1 MICEACCYKQKLKA
15 NTYVYTSKRRLTEHS
30 FKCPREQAILIE
42 SKSSSDRLLKHH
54 GSVLDFAIP
63 GEILRARVI
72 YAAASLN
79 DAPGVRDGMTDAKK
93 TWDKG

>member
-1 MICEACCYKQKLKA
+1 VCCYRQELTA

-30 FKCPREQAILIE
+30 FSCPREPAILIE
-42 SKSSSDRLLKHH
+42 SKGTSDRLMKHH
-54 GSVLDFAIP
+54 GSVYDSAIP
-63 GEILRARVI
+63 GGIVGARQLS
-72 YAAASLN
+72 AAASLY